1 MSSKNLMAIIT
12 AVLAEVLII
21 ILNIL
26 LKGDLPGSVVALN
39 IVVCTLI
46 FASSACVMF
55 IKWDRSEDKVSTWIG
70 TLAIDIWGFSVYSI
84 LALAAM
90 ILMNSH
96 AVVDS
101 ISDSYPVAFK
111 YQLLVHSILLAFL
124 FFTRFLGHATADQ
137 ITNVHV
143 KEAAVRSGLDEM
155 KSAVRRL
162 QDAVFVCQDVS
173 PEVRAQIDRLQQNV
187 RYLSPVN
194 TAEAKDLENDFVGK
208 VNALIPAFINYKM
221 NEDSIRRQV
230 ALLEHLFENRK
241 KTYN

>member
-1 MSSKNLMAIIT
+1 MAIIT

-143 KEAAVRSGLDEM
+143 
-155 KSAVRRL
+155 
-162 QDAVFVCQDVS
+162 
-173 PEVRAQIDRLQQNV
+173 
-187 RYLSPVN
+187 
-194 TAEAKDLENDFVGK
+194 
-208 VNALIPAFINYKM
+208 
-221 NEDSIRRQV
+221 
-230 ALLEHLFENRK
+230 
-241 KTYN
+241 